1 MRALQKRLLLWT
13 PVIALLVIGL
23 VFALA
28 PRPVAVDLLT
38 LAPGPMAETLD
49 EEGEARLH
57 DIFGLSAPVTGQLR
71 RVEVHVG
78 DAVQANLTVLAQI
91 EPIDPA
97 FLDLRSEA
105 QAQAAIRAA
114 ESALKLADAEVEQA
128 LAEYEFAVAE
138 RRRARELVTHG
149 TISVRESD
157 SAERSYRSGAA
168 ALATAQA
175 GQQVRKFELERA
187 RAQLLSPSEQH
198 ERDGGC
204 DCLRLMAPVSGTVL
218 RIVDA
223 SERVV
228 NAGELLLE
236 IGNPAELEIV
246 ADFLS
251 TDAVRIE
258 PGQRV
263 IIERW
268 GHDTLLEGRVRRVE
282 PYGFTKV
289 SALGVEEQRVNVI
302 IDFTSP
308 FDQWQRLGHGYQVE
322 ARVVLWEADGVISLP
337 LTALFRDG
345 DAWSVFVEE
354 GGRAAMRRVEVGHRN
369 GVRAEILAGLVAGER
384 VVLHP
389 SDRVA
394 QGVRI
399 AAR

>member
-57 DIFGLSAPVTGQLR
+57 DIFGVSAPVTGQLR

-91 EPIDPA
+91 EPIDPT

-157 SAERSYRSGAA
+157 SAERSYRSSAA

-187 RAQLLSPSEQH
+187 RAQLLSPSERH
-198 ERDGGC
+198 VRDGGC
-204 DCLRLMAPVSGTVL
+204 DCLHLMAPVSGTVL

-322 ARVVLWEADGVISLP
+322 ARVVLWETDGVISLP

>member
-1 MRALQKRLLLWT
+1 
-13 PVIALLVIGL
+13 
-23 VFALA
+23 
-28 PRPVAVDLLT
+28 
-38 LAPGPMAETLD
+38 MAETLD
-49 EEGEARLH
+49 EEGETRLH
-57 DIFGLSAPVTGQLR
+57 DVFRLSAPVTGHLR

-78 DAVQANLTVLAQI
+78 DAVQANETVLAQI

-128 LAEYEFAVAE
+128 RAEYEFAAAE
-138 RRRARELVTHG
+138 RRRARELVRHG
-149 TISVRESD
+149 TISERDFD
-157 SAERSYRSGAA
+157 SAERSYRSSAA

-175 GQQVRKFELERA
+175 GQQVSTFELERA
-187 RAQLLSPSEQH
+187 RAQMLSPSQQQ
-198 ERDGGC
+198 ERDGEC
-204 DCLRLMAPVSGTVL
+204 NCLRIVAPVSGQVL

-228 NAGELLLE
+228 NTGELLLE
-236 IGNPAELEIV
+236 IGDPADLEIV
-246 ADFLS
+246 VDFLS
-251 TDAVRIE
+251 TDAVQIE

-263 IIERW
+263 VIERW
-268 GHDTLLEGRVRRVE
+268 GRGTPLKGQVRRVE

-289 SALGVEEQRVNVI
+289 SALGVEEQRVNVV

-308 FDQWQRLGHGYQVE
+308 FEEWQRLGHGYQVE
-322 ARVVLWEADGVISLP
+322 ARVMLWEADSVLSVP

-345 DAWSVFVEE
+345 DAWSVFVDD
-354 GGRAAMRRVEVGHRN
+354 GGRAAVRRVEVGHRN
-369 GVRAEILAGLVAGER
+369 GVRAEIRAGLVAGER

>member
-1 MRALQKRLLLWT
+1 MQAWQKRLLLWT
-13 PVIALLVIGL
+13 PVTAALAIGL
-23 VFALA
+23 AFALA

-38 LAPGPMAETLD
+38 LAPGPMVETLD
-49 EEGEARLH
+49 EEGNARLH
-57 DIFGLSAPVTGQLR
+57 DVFGMSAPVTGQLR

-78 DAVQANLTVLAQI
+78 DAVQANQTVLAQI

-114 ESALKLADAEVEQA
+114 ESALTLADAEVEQA
-128 LAEYEFAVAE
+128 RAEYDFAVAE
-138 RRRARELVTHG
+138 RRRARELVTRG
-149 TISVRESD
+149 TISVRDSD

-175 GQQVRKFELERA
+175 GLQVRKFELERA
-187 RAQLLSPSEQH
+187 RAQLLSPSQRQ
-198 ERDGGC
+198 ERDAGC
-204 DCLRLMAPVSGTVL
+204 DCLRLVAPVSGQVL
-218 RIVDA
+218 RIVDT

-228 NAGELLLE
+228 NAGELLLD
-236 IGNPAELEIV
+236 IGNPEDIEIIV
-246 ADFLS
+246 DFLS
-251 TDAVRIE
+251 TDAVQIE

-263 IIERW
+263 MIERW
-268 GHDTLLEGRVRRVE
+268 GLGNPLEGRVRRVE

-308 FDQWQRLGHGYQVE
+308 FEQRQRLGHGYQVE
-322 ARVVLWEADGVISLP
+322 ARVVLWEADSVISVP

-345 DAWSVFVEE
+345 DDWSVFVEE

-369 GVRAEILAGLVAGER
+369 GVRAELLAGLVAGER

-399 AAR
+399 SAR

>member
-13 PVIALLVIGL
+13 PVIAAVVIGI

-57 DIFGLSAPVTGQLR
+57 DIFGVSAPVTGQLR

-168 ALATAQA
+168 VLATAQA

-187 RAQLLSPSEQH
+187 RAQLLSPSERH
-198 ERDGGC
+198 ARDGGC
-204 DCLRLMAPVSGTVL
+204 DCLHLMAPVSGKVL

-236 IGNPAELEIV
+236 IGNPADLEIV

-322 ARVVLWEADGVISLP
+322 ARVVLWETDGVISLP